1 MWLPANVT
9 LARGTY
15 SFKPAKSGMGLC
27 SWNCTLRVT
36 YTVRKDR
43 PRRIAWDA
51 FLALLRVRMAQS
63 ASGLI
68 PNLNNN
74 NQNPVV
80 PIAQNVVPGL
90 ISGLLAS
97 FPGMGVPQQLLP
109 QQSAAINNSRKAW
122 LIDFS
127 GEEGLY
133 LDSRTVTF
141 SATWLLGTLFSHIL
155 LASGLWTKVR
165 SDGGNVWATSVRN
178 ISGWRSWES
187 NQLNPAQDA
196 IVDFGGQ

>member
-1 MWLPANVT
+1 
-9 LARGTY
+9 
-15 SFKPAKSGMGLC
+15 
-27 SWNCTLRVT
+27 
-36 YTVRKDR
+36 
-43 PRRIAWDA
+43 
-51 FLALLRVRMAQS
+51 MAQS

-68 PNLNNN
+68 PSLNNN
-74 NQNPVV
+74 NQNPAT

-90 ISGLLAS
+90 ISGLFAS
-97 FPGMGVPQQLLP
+97 LPGMGVPRTLLP
-109 QQSAAINNSRKAW
+109 QQTAAVNNSRRAW

-178 ISGWRSWES
+178 ISGWKSWES